1 MPTEAGDMK
10 LLGNFRKLIEFVSA
24 DPNYNPSNAAI
35 KKAALEALDSNA
47 TQVAEDVLNKQASY
61 KTAVRERSD
70 AFEPL
75 PSRGRQVRNV
85 AKASG
90 ASEAA
95 LANLETPLRK
105 LSGERASP
113 KIKDDPNTPEA
124 ESGGPRSVSQLSYD
138 NLVGHF
144 RAFVAVV
151 KELTTYQPNED
162 ELRVTALETYANE
175 LDAKNTAV
183 IAASVPLSQ
192 SRALRDQVLYTNP
205 DSVVN
210 IAALVKAYV
219 KGALGTSSPLYKDI
233 KGLVFTRK
241 N

>member
-35 KKAALEALDSNA
+35 TKIALEAKDTGATIVAQDVPNKNA
-47 TQVAEDVLNKQASY
+47 PY
-61 KTAVRERSD
+61 KTAVQERGE
-70 AFEPL
+70 AFEQL
-75 PSRGRQVRNV
+75 PARGRRVRNV

-90 ASEAA
+90 ASETA

-105 LSGERASP
+105 LSGGRAAA
-113 KIKDDPNTPEA
+113 KIKDDPNTPED
-124 ESGGPRSVSQLSYD
+124 ESASQRSVSQLSYD
-138 NLVGHF
+138 NQVGNF
-144 RAFVAVV
+144 RSFVALVR
-151 KELTTYQPNED
+151 ELTTYQPNED
-162 ELRVTALETYANE
+162 DLKVTALEAYANE
-175 LDAKNTAV
+175 LDEKNTAV

-192 SRALRDQVLYTNP
+192 ARALRDQVLYTNP

-210 IAALVKAYV
+210 IAALVKTYV
-219 KGALGTSSPLYKDI
+219 KGALGTSSALHKNI